1 MFHSGITKR
10 EKKMYKLSYNRKRD
24 GLPVRLVFDSEKEAM
39 YWGRIYA
46 PYQYTVEKV

>member
-10 EKKMYKLSYNRKRD
+10 EKKMYKLSYNRKQD

-39 YWGRIYA
+39 YWGKAYA

>member
-1 MFHSGITKR
+1 MFRIGIIK

-39 YWGRIYA
+39 YWGKVYA